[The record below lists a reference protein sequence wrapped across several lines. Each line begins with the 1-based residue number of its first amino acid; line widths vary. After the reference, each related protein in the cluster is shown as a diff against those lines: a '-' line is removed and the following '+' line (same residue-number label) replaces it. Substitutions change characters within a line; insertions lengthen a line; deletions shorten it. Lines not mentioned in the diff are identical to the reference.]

1 MIVMKWARLDGN
13 RVIETTDID
22 PAGRF
27 HPSLMWESV
36 PVDATPNSTFEAGVW
51 SIVNWNENDAQRLA
65 TLQANIAGLQ
75 GDASAADR
83 IAGYERELIEVQ
95 ARLEQARLDAE
106 AAFASGEGSDTAPNA

>member
-1 MIVMKWARLDGN
+1 MKWARLDGN

-22 PAGRF
+22 PEGRF

-36 PVDATPNSTFEAGVW
+36 PVDATPNSTRSGHAW
-51 SIVNWNENDAQRLA
+51 SIVNWDADDHARAQ
-65 TLQANIAGLQ
+65 TLRTNIAELQ

-106 AAFASGEGSDTAPNA
+106 AALASGEGADTVASA